1 MLLAKTLRKYL
12 RDHAGKGDVTIP
24 PHIME
29 DYLNGCKE
37 ALENIFKARASSG
50 KVRVSD
56 LGKDKDH
63 IAAVLRGER
72 PEQKLDYH
80 NHLIFWR
87 GYVFEAL
94 TEALLELALEEPPQK
109 QKKLL
114 IKVDAPSGNSTEIRG
129 TLDIIADGKVWDV
142 KTANDRSY
150 AEKFKSSTVLAEND
164 GYNYLIQGQAYSEG
178 SGYPFEGWLVINV
191 NSCQMK
197 DILVEDEV
205 RPVMKRRYDDAI
217 YTVEEILN
225 DLS

>member
-1 MLLAKTLRKYL
+1 MLLAKTLRKYI
-12 RDHAGKGDVTIP
+12 RDHAGKGDVTVP

-37 ALENIFKARASSG
+37 ALENIFKARQSSG

-56 LGKDKDH
+56 LGKDREYLK
-63 IAAVLRGER
+63 AVLAGER

-109 QKKLL
+109 QKKLT
-114 IKVDAPSGNSTEIRG
+114 INVESPSGKTAEVRG
-129 TLDIIADGKVWDV
+129 TLDIIHMGAVYDV

-150 AEKFKSSTVLAEND
+150 SEKFKSSTTLAEQD
-164 GYNYLIQGQAYSEG
+164 GYNYLVQGQAYSEG
-178 SGYPFEGWLVINV
+178 SGYPFAGWLVINP
-191 NSCQMK
+191 NTCQMK
-197 DILVEDEV
+197 DI
-205 RPVMKRRYDDAI
+205 M
-217 YTVEEILN
+217 VEEEVKQTMKERYAEALHE
-225 DLS
+225 LMEAMEQ

>member
-1 MLLAKTLRKYL
+1 MLLAKTLRKYI

-24 PHIME
+24 QHIME

-37 ALENIFKARASSG
+37 ALENIFANRKSSG
-50 KVRVSD
+50 KIRVSD
-56 LGKDKDH
+56 LGKDREHLKE
-63 IAAVLRGER
+63 VLAGRR
-72 PEQKLDYH
+72 PTQKLDYH

-114 IKVDAPSGNSTEIRG
+114 IKVDAPSGNSTEVRG
-129 TLDIIADGKVWDV
+129 TLDIVAGGRVWDV

-205 RPVMKRRYDDAI
+205 RPVMKQRYDDAI
-217 YTVEEILN
+217 YTVEEVLN

>member
-12 RDHAGKGDVTIP
+12 REHAGKGDVTIP

-37 ALENIFKARASSG
+37 ALENIFKARRSSG
-50 KVRVSD
+50 KIRVSD
-56 LGKDKDH
+56 LGKDREYLS
-63 IAAVLRGER
+63 AVLCGER

-87 GYVFEAL
+87 GFVFEAL
-94 TEALLELALEEPPQK
+94 TEALLELALDKPPQK
-109 QKKLL
+109 QQKLT
-114 IKVDAPSGNSTEIRG
+114 ITVESPSGTTTEIRG
-129 TLDIIADGKVWDV
+129 TLDVICSGMVYDI

-150 AEKFKSSTVLAEND
+150 AEKFKSSTALAEQD
-164 GYNYLIQGQAYSEG
+164 GYNYLVQGQAYSEG
-178 SGYPFEGWLVINV
+178 SGFPFAGWLVINV

-205 RPVMKRRYDDAI
+205 RPIMKRRYDDAI
-217 YTVEEILN
+217 YTVEEVLN